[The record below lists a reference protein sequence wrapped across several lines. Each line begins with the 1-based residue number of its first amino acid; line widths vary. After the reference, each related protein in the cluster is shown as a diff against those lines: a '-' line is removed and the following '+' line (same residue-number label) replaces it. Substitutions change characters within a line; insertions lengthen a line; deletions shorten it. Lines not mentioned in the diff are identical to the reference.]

1 MPENAFN
8 SATLF
13 GSGKFIITSTFARET
28 IFAVIEYSR
37 YVTSV
42 TKNEHLPFFKQR
54 LKFFI
59 TSKVVCKFFNKSY
72 GLPLQ

>member
-28 IFAVIEYSR
+28 IFAVEYSR

-42 TKNEHLPFFKQR
+42 TKNEHLLFFKQR
-54 LKFFI
+54 IKFFI